1 MSGVRVYRAADGVW
15 IARIYLG
22 LSETGKQVRPSK
34 RFPKATS
41 REEALRLA
49 EEWAESVRAG
59 KYGRHERIRDL
70 LDVYID
76 DSEIMGLSPNT
87 VKQYRMIKR
96 NYVDRFLPRSTLA
109 SIDVKQLN
117 RFMGDLVRRK
127 EKGGAGVSHGTALA
141 VYSFLRAAFNRF
153 VDEGLISANP
163 MLYVSKPSPRRYVAQ
178 IIDEW
183 DYPRL
188 KAELDVRTAGI
199 SDEDGFEDGVFA
211 YAALVSLFTGMRVGE
226 VCALRRRDVSRARR
240 LISVSGTVIE
250 EKARAPYRRD
260 VTKGRRARN
269 VSIDDGLVAMIG
281 DLMRAQ
287 DARIKR
293 LDHDSPLITTDG
305 SFMRPSDV
313 SKAFLSACRKL
324 ELPRGTTFHSLR
336 HTHASWLLADGCDIK
351 TLSERLGHASVST
364 TLNIYSHLMPG
375 RDEAAAQ
382 AFAETASRL
391 EAANDRTV

>member
-49 EEWAESVRAG
+49 EEWAESVKAG

-76 DSEIMGLSPNT
+76 DSEIMGLSSNT
-87 VKQYRMIKR
+87 VKQYRMINK
-96 NYVDRFLPRSTLA
+96 NYVDRFLPKTTLA
-109 SIDVKQLN
+109 SVDVKQLN
-117 RFMGDLVRRK
+117 RFMSSLVKPK
-127 EKGGAGVSHGTALA
+127 EDGGAGISHNSALA
-141 VYSFLRAAFNRF
+141 VYSFIRSAFNRF

-163 MLYVSKPSPRRYVAQ
+163 MLFVSKPSPSRYVAQ

-188 KAELDVRTAGI
+188 KAELDGRIDASADPNRFVDA
-199 SDEDGFEDGVFA
+199 VFA
-211 YAALVSLFTGMRVGE
+211 YAALISLFTGTRVGE
-226 VCALRRRDVSRARR
+226 VCALRRRDVWRTSKR
-240 LISVSGTVIE
+240 IIVSGTVIE
-250 EKARAPYRRD
+250 EEKRAPYRRE
-260 VTKGRRARN
+260 VTKGKRSRN
-269 VSIDDGLVAMIG
+269 VSIDDSVVSMID
-281 DLMRAQ
+281 DLIKAQ
-287 DARIKR
+287 DALIKN
-293 LDHDSPLITTDG
+293 LDHNSPLITTDG
-305 SFMRPSDV
+305 SFMRPSVV
-313 SKAFLSACRKL
+313 SKAFLTVCRKL
-324 ELPRGTTFHSLR
+324 HMPRGTTFHSLR
-336 HTHASWLLADGCDIK
+336 HTHASWLISDGCDIK
-351 TLSERLGHASVST
+351 TISERLGHASVST

-382 AFAETASRL
+382 TFYETASRL
-391 EAANDRTV
+391 ERSNDRTV

>member
-1 MSGVRVYRAADGVW
+1 
-15 IARIYLG
+15 
-22 LSETGKQVRPSK
+22 
-34 RFPKATS
+34 
-41 REEALRLA
+41 
-49 EEWAESVRAG
+49 
-59 KYGRHERIRDL
+59 
-70 LDVYID
+70 
-76 DSEIMGLSPNT
+76 
-87 VKQYRMIKR
+87 
-96 NYVDRFLPRSTLA
+96 
-109 SIDVKQLN
+109 
-117 RFMGDLVRRK
+117 
-127 EKGGAGVSHGTALA
+127 
-141 VYSFLRAAFNRF
+141 
-153 VDEGLISANP
+153 